1 MGYGTSPVKNACWVL
16 SPERTGCK
24 MVFRRYENLIQR
36 MEEEVGESCQSNS
49 GDTVNI
55 TEELKVL
62 LRVYEESEQS
72 LLEREE
78 GIRDILDNVMQKYLD
93 AKTERKTVSDRLT
106 ALRNKLGLDKDE
118 EEDDE

>member
-1 MGYGTSPVKNACWVL
+1 
-16 SPERTGCK
+16 
-24 MVFRRYENLIQR
+24 MVFKRYKNLIQR
-36 MEEEVGESCQSNS
+36 MEEDVVECCQSNS

-62 LRVYEESEQS
+62 LTVYEESEQS

-78 GIRDILDNVMQKYLD
+78 GIQNILDNVMQKYLN

>member
-1 MGYGTSPVKNACWVL
+1 M
-16 SPERTGCK
+16 
-24 MVFRRYENLIQR
+24 
-36 MEEEVGESCQSNS
+36 GESCQSNS

-106 ALRNKLGLDKDE
+106 ALRSKLGLDKDE
-118 EEDDE
+118 EEDEE